1 MKYRINYTMERWYR
15 VEIEAESEDEAL
27 AKFHNGEHPE
37 PELTGDG
44 DYLQE
49 SVEIEE
55 VEE

>member
-15 VEIEAESEDEAL
+15 VEIEAGSEDEAL
-27 AKFHNGEHPE
+27 VKFHNGEHPE